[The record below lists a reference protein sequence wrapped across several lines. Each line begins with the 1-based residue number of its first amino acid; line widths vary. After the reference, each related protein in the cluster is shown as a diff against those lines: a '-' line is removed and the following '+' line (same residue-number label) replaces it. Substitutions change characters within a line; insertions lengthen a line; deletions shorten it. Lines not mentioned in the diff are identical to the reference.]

1 MIRSS
6 RLLDV
11 VRNRPSKHLYY
22 RRKVATQS
30 AVQASASVA
39 AATSH
44 PTTVLLSPL
53 ILQHQ
58 LAGQKQHPQ
67 QPPFH
72 INSNNINNTN
82 DDSDGSSS
90 SSSSSGPA
98 SSFSTAVGRSFIS
111 ASTSASARR
120 LPSQP
125 PASGW
130 KKCIVSS
137 MCLPGSSTPT
147 TSSSS
152 SSSST
157 TTPFS
162 TDAAGAGILLTP
174 PVSNQ
179 HHHYHQPQTLERN
192 DAKVD
197 VSNSEPLSTFSSS
210 TSSTT
215 TTTPS
220 SSSSPMDELLLQVDM
235 DELKDLASKRCTPL
249 SLKDM
254 YKYAVLDV
262 DKPEQRLWNA
272 QFLHKELPIRMAQ
285 RAYDLLTLPHKL
297 NEAPA
302 ILQVAKVYL
311 LYLERFQDCPVP
323 NTVEL
328 EEKFT
333 DMLQGMVL
341 ERSSIPNAIAKGVD
355 DWMEQHS
362 SLQSSLSSTA
372 SSVKDRERIR
382 EMDEA
387 LYRFFTA
394 RVGLRFLTEHHILSS
409 PSRASSRGSSALRQ
423 SQSSFASIAVSSS
436 SSTTSSTTIPTNPST
451 TTSTSAST
459 VTTAATTDSQQQE
472 DSSSSPSSSSS
483 FLGCIQTNCEPV
495 VEVRKVV
502 DTIMKQ
508 TLDHYGICPEIQIVD
523 AQQFHQQQ
531 STQSPQSSNGG
542 SKRNSRLQKKGTKR
556 HSQHQSQSHNFT
568 YVPHHL
574 HYMVSELVKNS
585 CRATVKRHLENPT
598 TTPLGSIKIV
608 VVKGEQDVTIKVAD
622 RGGGIPRSKMSKI
635 WRFAHSTT
643 TDEENSANTMMYES
657 AFNVDEVTGT
667 QIRGFGLPLARIYAR
682 YLGGELTLKSMEGYG
697 VDAYL
702 HLPRLGDACEN
713 LPLPVK
719 FSPSNLSSNAPRGA
733 VRVR

>member
-6 RLLDV
+6 RLVGV
-11 VRNRPSKHLYY
+11 VVVGRPLRHHLY
-22 RRKVATQS
+22 RRVATKS
-30 AVQASASVA
+30 AVQASAA
-39 AATSH
+39 AAAAAAH

-53 ILQHQ
+53 ILQHHHNHNHRSQ
-58 LAGQKQHPQ
+58 
-67 QPPFH
+67 H
-72 INSNNINNTN
+72 INYNNNNN
-82 DDSDGSSS
+82 GSSS
-90 SSSSSGPA
+90 SPFGQLLSP
-98 SSFSTAVGRSFIS
+98 S
-111 ASTSASARR
+111 AR

-137 MCLPGSSTPT
+137 TCLPTKSTSTTTSSTSTSTLTQFSTDAFAGLAPT
-147 TSSSS
+147 SVQQQPIERNDNMNDRIDLSSTSSSS

-157 TTPFS
+157 ATMTKDG
-162 TDAAGAGILLTP
+162 T
-174 PVSNQ
+174 
-179 HHHYHQPQTLERN
+179 
-192 DAKVD
+192 
-197 VSNSEPLSTFSSS
+197 
-210 TSSTT
+210 
-215 TTTPS
+215 
-220 SSSSPMDELLLQVDM
+220 SSSPASNMDDLLLQVDM
-235 DELKDLASKRCTPL
+235 EELKDLASKRCTPL

-254 YKYAVLDV
+254 YKYAVVDA
-262 DKPEQRLWNA
+262 DKPDQRLLNA

-285 RAYDLLTLPHKL
+285 RAYDLLTLPHGL

-302 ILQVAKVYL
+302 ILQVARVYL
-311 LYLERFQDCPVP
+311 LYLEQFQDCPVP
-323 NTVEL
+323 NTIEL
-328 EEKFT
+328 EDRFT

-341 ERSSIPNAIAKGVD
+341 ERSSIPNAIARGVD
-355 DWMEQHS
+355 DWIEQYS
-362 SLQSSLSSTA
+362 QSSA
-372 SSVKDRERIR
+372 VVRPYEERERIR

-409 PSRASSRGSSALRQ
+409 PTRATSTGSSALRKA
-423 SQSSFASIAVSSS
+423 QSSFATIVPPPSSS
-436 SSTTSSTTIPTNPST
+436 SSASKTTTTSSPASRTSPSPPTTFDQQQD
-451 TTSTSAST
+451 STS
-459 VTTAATTDSQQQE
+459 
-472 DSSSSPSSSSS
+472 SSSSSSS

-502 DTIMKQ
+502 DTVRKQ
-508 TLDHYGICPEIQIVD
+508 TEDYYGLCPEIQIVD
-523 AQQFHQQQ
+523 AQQFQQHNGRRGKDK
-531 STQSPQSSNGG
+531 SS
-542 SKRNSRLQKKGTKR
+542 
-556 HSQHQSQSHNFT
+556 HHHNFT

-585 CRATVKRHLENPT
+585 CRATVERHLNNPG
-598 TTPLGSIKIV
+598 TPLGTIKV
-608 VVKGEQDVTIKVAD
+608 VIVKGAQDVTIKVAD

-635 WRFAHSTT
+635 WRFAHSTA
-643 TDEENSANTMMYES
+643 TDDENES
-657 AFNVDEVTGT
+657 EFGVDEVTGT

-733 VRVR
+733 ARNL